1 MINAI
6 RVEAPAKVNLVLQ
19 VGPRRGDGLHE
30 LCSLFASIELHDVV
44 MVEPAGDVDAVLC
57 PGVRGPNLAEAA
69 LEAFRSETQADLPPL
84 RVTIEKRIPVAAG
97 LGGGSADA
105 AAVLCAAN
113 QLAGDLLDDDRLRQ
127 LGAAL
132 GSDVPS
138 QIRPAHALVTGTGE
152 KVELVELQAMWLVL
166 VPSARGLAT
175 ADVYAEADRLGT
187 TRARLDPAAL
197 RKLAGQP
204 AEAIAG
210 ALENDLQAA
219 ALALRPELEGT
230 LAALTEAGALGTIV
244 AGSGPTVFGVFG
256 DPEGAE
262 GAAAKIQGAMVSGL
276 RS

>member
-1 MINAI
+1 VIDAI

-19 VGPRRGDGLHE
+19 VGPRRDDGLHE

-57 PGVRGPNLAEAA
+57 PGVQGPNLAEAA
-69 LEAFRSETQADLPPL
+69 LEAFRSQTRADLPPL

-152 KVELVELQAMWLVL
+152 KVELVELVAMWLVL

-175 ADVYAEADRLGT
+175 SDVYAEADRLGT
-187 TRARLDPAAL
+187 TRARLDPDAL

-204 AEAIAG
+204 AEAIG
-210 ALENDLQAA
+210 RALENDLQAA

-244 AGSGPTVFGVFG
+244 AGSGPTVFGFFA
-256 DPEGAE
+256 DLEGAE
-262 GAAAKIQGAMVSGL
+262 RAAAKIQGAMVSGL